1 MYDKKWEVG
10 MLRAQPKNRISP
22 SGLKVWRLQEIILS
36 AFCLLAV
43 IAAAVLSHFFHWPYW
58 ITGVLGIIWI
68 FGSVISIYAIPKI
81 RHRIWRYEVHENEID
96 IQSGIFIVKRVIVPM
111 VRVQHVDTSQGPL
124 LRRYRLA
131 SVKISTAATVHSIP
145 ALDMEEAD
153 RLRDSISRLARVT
166 EDDV

>member
-1 MYDKKWEVG
+1 

-68 FGSVISIYAIPKI
+68 FGSVISVYAIPEI
-81 RHRIWRYEVHENEID
+81 RNRISRYEVHVKEIE
-96 IQSGIFIVKRVIVPM
+96 IQIE
-111 VRVQHVDTSQGPL
+111 
-124 LRRYRLA
+124 A
-131 SVKISTAATVHSIP
+131 P
-145 ALDMEEAD
+145 ALSMCLSA
-153 RLRDSISRLARVT
+153 
-166 EDDV
+166 

>member
-1 MYDKKWEVG
+1 M
-10 MLRAQPKNRISP
+10 RAQPKNRISP

-58 ITGVLGIIWI
+58 ITGVLGIIWVI
-68 FGSVISIYAIPKI
+68 GSVISVYAIPKI

-111 VRVQHVDTSQGPL
+111 V
-124 LRRYRLA
+124 
-131 SVKISTAATVHSIP
+131 
-145 ALDMEEAD
+145 
-153 RLRDSISRLARVT
+153 
-166 EDDV
+166 